1 MKKPLVI
8 VLLMLLFPT
17 AADIAS
23 AQEQPYAGD
32 TIHRREVKMIPA
44 YDPSDGFIVCDYQKN
59 LLPIVPENY
68 ICGYTIQPNGFR
80 EYGLFLIKD
89 SDNYHVVLRYYK
101 VNSQRY
107 HEISTDTLLVTVE
120 QALELAESAR
130 NTIDNAVSEQPDNHP
145 GLLNGQFIVFF
156 DGTIIKALMPGK
168 SAKIW
173 ADEIP
178 DPLWNGQYHQFKRL
192 LSGVNVPDTEV
203 ISNDT
208 LMGSAPPHPIVFG
221 PDPEWWKFGQR
232 AKLRRYIRR
241 LEKGNYIR
249 VVKNKRINS

>member
-32 TIHRREVKMIPA
+32 TIQRREVKMIPA
-44 YDPSDGFIVCDYQKN
+44 YDPSDG
-59 LLPIVPENY
+59 
-68 ICGYTIQPNGFR
+68 
-80 EYGLFLIKD
+80 
-89 SDNYHVVLRYYK
+89 
-101 VNSQRY
+101 
-107 HEISTDTLLVTVE
+107 
-120 QALELAESAR
+120 
-130 NTIDNAVSEQPDNHP
+130 
-145 GLLNGQFIVFF
+145 FIVFF

-221 PDPEWWKFGQR
+221 PDPEWWKFRER